1 MASGKFNVEVRG
13 KVAVITTDCGEN
25 RFNLDF
31 INKFNKALDEVESN
45 PDVQALITT
54 GVGKFFSNGLDVN
67 WMGQVAMNKQ
77 MPQLMKFF
85 QEIHVLNKRMITF
98 PVPTIAAINGHCVA
112 QGGFWAL
119 HHDYRLMR
127 TKRSWFSLPEVH
139 LNLPIGEH
147 NIKLVRM
154 KVNGDAARDSMVFG
168 KWYSP
173 EESLQAGFVDQLAE
187 PEELL
192 DSAIKFAHQ
201 CLGTR
206 GFDRGALKAMKENV
220 YKDVLNVEGAMPDLG
235 RYTKLGKPKL

>member
-1 MASGKFNVEVRG
+1 MASGKFRVEVRG
-13 KVAVITTDCGEN
+13 KIAVVTTDCGEN

-31 INKFNKALDEVESN
+31 VNKLNKALDEVESN
-45 PDVQALITT
+45 PNVQAVITT
-54 GVGKFFSNGLDVN
+54 GIGKFFSNGLDVN
-67 WMGQVAMNKQ
+67 WMGQVAKNNQ
-77 MPQLMKFF
+77 VSELIKFF
-85 QEIHVLNKRMITF
+85 EGIHALNRRMITF

-139 LNLPIGEH
+139 LKLPIGEH

-154 KVNGDAARDSMVFG
+154 KVNGDVARDSLVFG

-192 DSAIKFAHQ
+192 ESAIKFAHQ

-206 GFDRGALKAMKENV
+206 GFDRGTLKAMKENV
-220 YKDVLNVEGAMPDLG
+220 YKDLLDVEDTMPDLN
-235 RYTKLGKPKL
+235 RYTKLAKPKL